1 VQKKFKPD
9 KPGDAMGERYEK
21 AIKELREIQRKNLL
35 GGGEEHVERQHQ
47 RGKLTARERIE
58 ILLDA
63 GTFSELGSAV
73 NTTASRIDGRGFE
86 APGDGAV
93 VGTGLVDGRRI
104 AVYASDFTVLGGSIG
119 TQHGLKFVKLLE
131 MAARWGIPMVWLL
144 DSSGGRLGYRLN
156 AGWRDATQVGYYG
169 LGMDTSYDDRANFRF
184 NEAFGEAEA
193 TFRPLA
199 WSVFTGAV
207 AYDAYDTKGGEGGH
221 PSIEQEYTSATAPG
235 LGADPNYIRLT
246 ATAGIDLRPT
256 SGIDYRPSAG
266 YARRGGYYGV
276 KYQNWKD
283 VDDIYSFDQMDVD
296 LIQHVPI
303 LKETWVLSL
312 RGRLQAV
319 LNDDDTV
326 PYFLMPSVGSGSTL
340 RGYSSRRFRDRS
352 SVLMQAEWRWI
363 PNRTGLDVALFFDAG
378 QVASG
383 PSDFATKDLETDVG
397 IGVRFHGPTSTP
409 LRIELAKGSEGWN
422 LVFAGTA
429 AF

>member
-1 VQKKFKPD
+1 MKHRPPMKVRWLLA
-9 KPGDAMGERYEK
+9 GALALLAAMPMPAAAQDSRTDTIAAAQAEK
-21 AIKELREIQRKNLL
+21 AQHLVPPHPSRAEQIVVRLTRGFLEVPSGFYPLIDSVYS
-35 GGGEEHVERQHQ
+35 GGGFTLGAGYRHYVGDRAIGFFQGLYSIKNYKLVE
-47 RGKLTARERIE
+47 
-58 ILLDA
+58 A
-63 GTFSELGSAV
+63 GINS
-73 NTTASRIDGRGFE
+73 
-86 APGDGAV
+86 PGLA
-93 VGTGLVDGRRI
+93 
-104 AVYASDFTVLGGSIG
+104 
-119 TQHGLKFVKLLE
+119 
-131 MAARWGIPMVWLL
+131 
-144 DSSGGRLGYRLN
+144 GGRLGYRVN
-156 AGWRDATQVGYYG
+156 FGWRDATQVGYYG

-184 NEAFGEAEA
+184 DETFGDVEA
-193 TFRPLA
+193 TFRPVP

-207 AYDAYDTKGGEGGH
+207 TYDGYDTKSGEGGH
-221 PSIEQEYTSATAPG
+221 PSIEEEYTSATAPG

-276 KYQNWKD
+276 KYQNWAD
-283 VDDIYSFDQMDVD
+283 LDDTYSFDQMDVD
-296 LIQHVPI
+296 LIQHIPI

-312 RGRLQAV
+312 HGRVQSV
-319 LNDDDTV
+319 LDDEDTV

-363 PNRTGLDVALFFDAG
+363 PNRTGLDVALFYDAG
-378 QVASG
+378 QVASD
-383 PSDFATKDLETDVG
+383 PSDFATRDLETDVG
-397 IGVRFHGPTSTP
+397 IGVRFHGPAATP